1 MQVGSA
7 GSGSVQAAAM
17 RAATTP
23 PGVGGALKPVETAG
37 GRSTVDVDTVFR
49 VVHALGQELRGTLDG
64 AEAARMSG
72 PVGVDPK
79 LIQRTIAAAK
89 ENHSALM
96 EKGSHAADSLKGL
109 LRDLEG
115 ALSGSEASNAHLKQI
130 IDQHQRVLAERYGF
144 TGHLLDRL
152 A

>member
-1 MQVGSA
+1 
-7 GSGSVQAAAM
+7 
-17 RAATTP
+17 
-23 PGVGGALKPVETAG
+23 
-37 GRSTVDVDTVFR
+37 
-49 VVHALGQELRGTLDG
+49 
-64 AEAARMSG
+64 
-72 PVGVDPK
+72 
-79 LIQRTIAAAK
+79 
-89 ENHSALM
+89 M

-115 ALSGSEASNAHLKQI
+115 ALSGSEASNAHLKEI